1 MWCGSRLP
9 IPTRDSLCAVALPH
23 QVTARLLAIGAI
35 VGGFALAWN
44 QFNTVPL
51 RVLGQPSTAG
61 QLQRTKEAPF
71 FQQLASS
78 SRLPLQVSYHPADSY
93 GLVDSHQLDAIRDG
107 RLDIISLR
115 FMQNTQKEPGLAGLD
130 LPGMN
135 PDFQTA
141 RKVAAAYS
149 PVLDR
154 YLQATYGARLLGV
167 WSFGP
172 QVLFCKEPIA
182 RLSEIRGR
190 KVRVASPSLAQIIDE
205 LGGTA
210 VTLPFGDTKE
220 ALRLGLVNCAVTSA
234 ASADFADWGA
244 HTRYYL
250 PLVFQFGF
258 NGYVISNRT
267 WNALS
272 PDQQRRL
279 SQAFNLYID
288 KIWSYSKQRQSE
300 AEACLTQG
308 PCPSRPPRQLQR
320 VPVNGADLDQLQQIS
335 RQIALPSW
343 LKQCERN
350 HPGCGQ
356 DWKNSVAPLT
366 VLGAA
371 QAMP

>member
-1 MWCGSRLP
+1 M
-9 IPTRDSLCAVALPH
+9 A
-23 QVTARLLAIGAI
+23 AIA
-35 VGGFALAWN
+35 GGFALAWS

-51 RVLGQPSTAG
+51 RVLGQPSSAG
-61 QLQRTKEAPF
+61 QLQRDKEAPF

-78 SRLPLQVSYHPADSY
+78 SRLPLLVSYQPADSY

-115 FMQNTQKEPGLAGLD
+115 FMQNTQKEPGLAGFD

-135 PDFQTA
+135 PDFETA
-141 RKVAAAYS
+141 RKVADAYS

-172 QVLFCKEPIA
+172 QVLFCQEPIA
-182 RLSEIRGR
+182 RLREIRGR
-190 KVRVASPSLAQIIDE
+190 KVRVASPSLAQVIDE

-220 ALRLGLVNCAVTSA
+220 ALRLGLVSCAVTSA

-288 KIWSYSKQRQSE
+288 QVWSYSKQRQVQ

-308 PCPSRPPRQLQR
+308 PCPGRPPRQLQR
-320 VPVNGADLDQLQQIS
+320 VPVNRADMDQLQRIS
-335 RQIALPSW
+335 KQTALPSW
-343 LKQCERN
+343 LNQCERN
-350 HPGCGQ
+350 HSGCAQAWQ
-356 DWKNSVAPLT
+356 DSVAPLT
-366 VLGAA
+366 VLGNAPA
-371 QAMP
+371 KP